1 MLGQTNPDRNSIS
14 NGIISLILS
23 SEYCAT
29 DDPFV
34 AHPKNQTAAYGEAVN
49 FECRVSS
56 CNHALMFLVNGKGL
70 DHLNVSELY
79 YRKWNV
85 TCDQQSQQVA
95 KLSIIVNNRTLKKV
109 QYVSCNLTQFTNGR
123 LHVTS
128 SNKAYIHGINQYCSQ
143 LPTTRAHLQDENPAV
158 TEHASF
164 NTASKEKLSVTVQ
177 FVTII
182 TTSVLHLTL

>member
-23 SEYCAT
+23 SECCAT
-29 DDPFV
+29 DPFV

-95 KLSIIVNNRTLKKV
+95 KLSIIVNNKTLKKV
-109 QYVSCNLTQFTNGR
+109 QYVSCNLTQFTNRR
-123 LHVTS
+123 LRV

-143 LPTTRAHLQDENPAV
+143 LPTTHLQGENPAV

-164 NTASKEKLSVTVQ
+164 NTASKEKLSITVQ

-182 TTSVLHLTL
+182 TTSVLL